1 MFHYGL
7 EENLKSNFEKL
18 VIPQVS
24 SSLMSTATVNDYKK
38 FASSQDSRKI
48 LSTSMLPFHS
58 LPSFPN
64 PSLLIL
70 LASSLHQIVLDRVAK
85 YSDPTAAMKTQYYL
99 QLLNHTHNYIERQ
112 FKAFDVYEVE
122 LKVENK
128 KEIPAIIYIGSHLL
142 VIRALLLL
150 PRYSYNGELRELI
163 LSLLRRV
170 EETLNELIQLPSRTS
185 IPIWNKILFNIKLLR
200 FGYLYIDHQNS
211 PVIEFYQTI
220 TTPPSLLPSSS
231 SLYPSSSRSLLKE
244 LTLQQKNAF
253 IVNYIA
259 SLSNQNN
266 FQASN
271 SFASSPNEEK
281 NNEESINSLPDK
293 HLFQF
298 IETYFD
304 NQLMIKNYEMW
315 PILHNLI
322 FQVCI
327 QYLNFQQRKNI
338 SIHDTFLNNDTGS
351 VQFRTMTKEE
361 GVILDRLIYFM
372 NYLKKQK
379 IVIYP
384 KVLRVVSHYYL
395 NTVKQLPKNIQKHF
409 LNQRNSNKTDIDGL
423 TELIGRKNGRIG
435 EHENF
440 NLTTMNEE
448 IEDESSE
455 ISIQSSYAGE
465 KIGPF
470 YTKLFEFQQAY
481 KSYLNER
488 PNLYLHY
495 QKKEE
500 ERVGEEYLNIWKK
513 SFDRR
518 EMNSSIP
525 LNIEPNQSLSE
536 TFLQELNEILLID
549 SAGLESFLHFN
560 P

>member
-7 EENLKSNFEKL
+7 EENLKSSFEKL
-18 VIPQVS
+18 VISQVS

-38 FASSQDSRKI
+38 FASLQDSRKI
-48 LSTSMLPFHS
+48 ISTPIIPFQPPPLLSS
-58 LPSFPN
+58 PN
-64 PSLLIL
+64 PTPLIV
-70 LASSLHQIVLDRVAK
+70 LASSLNKIVVDRLAK

-99 QLLNHTHNYIERQ
+99 HLLNHTHNYIERQ
-112 FKAFDVYEVE
+112 FKAFDAYEVD

-128 KEIPAIIYIGSHLL
+128 EEIPAIIYAGSHLL

-163 LSLLRRV
+163 LSLLSQV
-170 EETLNELIQLPSRTS
+170 EETLNELIQSPSPSS
-185 IPIWNKILFNIKLLR
+185 IPILNKILFNIKLLR
-200 FGYLYIDHQNS
+200 FGYLYIDHQNA
-211 PVIEFYQTI
+211 PVIEFYQNI

-231 SLYPSSSRSLLKE
+231 SLYSSSLKE

-253 IVNYIA
+253 LVYYIA

-271 SFASSPNEEK
+271 SVARTPLEEK
-281 NNEESINSLPDK
+281 NDDESINYLPDK

-338 SIHDTFLNNDTGS
+338 SNNDTLLNNNTGS
-351 VQFRTMTKEE
+351 VQSRMMTKEE
-361 GVILDRLIYFM
+361 GIILDRLLYFM

-395 NTVKQLPKNIQKHF
+395 NTVKQLPKHLQKNF
-409 LNQRNSNKTDIDGL
+409 LNQRTANKTDIDNGL
-423 TELIGRKNGRIG
+423 TERKNGRIG
-435 EHENF
+435 DHANF
-440 NLTTMNEE
+440 NLTTINEE

-455 ISIQSSYAGE
+455 ISIQSPNSGE

-470 YTKLFEFQQAY
+470 YTKLLEFQQAY

-488 PNLYLHY
+488 PNLYLQY

-500 ERVGEEYLNIWKK
+500 ERVEEEYLNIWKK
-513 SFDRR
+513 SFERR
-518 EMNSSIP
+518 EMNSSAP
-525 LNIEPNQSLSE
+525 LNMEPNQSLVE
-536 TFLQELNEILLID
+536 TFFQELNEILLID
-549 SAGLESFLHFN
+549 CVGLESFLHFN